1 MKITTKT
8 RYGLRAMIEIA
19 RETNKQGILQKEIA
33 RRQDLS
39 NKYLDQIVLGLKLA
53 DLIMNVHGK
62 KSGYILARPAEEITL
77 FDIYQAFEPPFHL
90 VDCLA
95 PNYVCRSEERRIGN
109 ECRSR
114 YALDPYSKMY
124 ETPYIQFRD

>member
-19 RETNKQGILQKEIA
+19 RETNEQGILQKEIA

-39 NKYLDQIVLGLKLA
+39 NKYLDQIILGLKLA

-77 FDIYQAFEPPFHL
+77 FDIYQAFEPDRKSTRLNSSH
-90 VDCLA
+90 V
-95 PNYVCRSEERRIGN
+95 RI
-109 ECRSR
+109 S
-114 YALDPYSKMY
+114 YAV
-124 ETPYIQFRD
+124 